1 MGMSDPVGEFLEQVR
16 KWGRNTT
23 DISAVILVGSHAR
36 GEARPDS
43 DIDLVIIAENP
54 ERYFLEHIWLKNFGQ
69 SIKTKHED
77 WGLVQSLRVWYDS
90 GLEIE
95 FGFTSKDWISEP
107 LDTGTQEVLGNGY
120 RFIINK
126 ANYSPEALG

>member
-1 MGMSDPVGEFLEQVR
+1 MSEPIHEFLDLIR
-16 KWGRNTT
+16 TWGNEAE

-36 GEARPDS
+36 DEARPDS
-43 DIDLVIIAENP
+43 DVDLVIIAKNP
-54 ERYFLEHIWLKNFGQ
+54 ERYFLEQTWFKNFGQ

-107 LDTGTQEVLGNGY
+107 LDTGTQKVLGNGY

-126 ANYSPEALG
+126 ANYSPEAFG